1 MKYMNMDRKL
11 LRIGG
16 RKAPKIS
23 ENDLNK
29 LIDAWLPDY
38 QRRMNNLSCMTAG
51 WGDDAVVKDLDK
63 IHADLEEFK
72 FYGIRTGS
80 NGITYMWLSFHGD
93 EQLPVYAMLYWDGK
107 NIRAYIPGY
116 GNTVNIRD
124 RAAIDLYG
132 PDTPIDIVYEEG
144 GKQKIKH
151 ISAESC
157 EFYDWA
163 TDVEVNET
171 ACAEAFSLRVKCVG
185 SMSSAEV
192 DKMCDALREQAKK
205 NEEAEEA
212 WDEECKKASAAR
224 IADESSVS
232 SVTYQVDG
240 KDITT
245 NCSKRQKEFLAGAL
259 RIYNMAK
266 EQVKLGDFVS
276 CKDHIG
282 VARKYLESD
291 YKGYATIAS
300 GPTDEP
306 TELLEVIKELEET
319 IKKSPLSSWDIP
331 KFLDDDPAMERV
343 QVAEA
348 ILRDLQL
355 KSGALSFDEA
365 RQMAAVVRFKMDE
378 VLEFFVI
385 RSMLGSKPFKDG
397 TEPKIILEDYE
408 PDEMPD

>member
-1 MKYMNMDRKL
+1 
-11 LRIGG
+11 
-16 RKAPKIS
+16 
-23 ENDLNK
+23 
-29 LIDAWLPDY
+29 
-38 QRRMNNLSCMTAG
+38 MT
-51 WGDDAVVKDLDK
+51 
-63 IHADLEEFK
+63 
-72 FYGIRTGS
+72 
-80 NGITYMWLSFHGD
+80 
-93 EQLPVYAMLYWDGK
+93 
-107 NIRAYIPGY
+107 
-116 GNTVNIRD
+116 
-124 RAAIDLYG
+124 
-132 PDTPIDIVYEEG
+132 
-144 GKQKIKH
+144 
-151 ISAESC
+151 
-157 EFYDWA
+157 
-163 TDVEVNET
+163 
-171 ACAEAFSLRVKCVG
+171 
-185 SMSSAEV
+185 
-192 DKMCDALREQAKK
+192 
-205 NEEAEEA
+205 
-212 WDEECKKASAAR
+212 
-224 IADESSVS
+224 
-232 SVTYQVDG
+232 
-240 KDITT
+240 
-245 NCSKRQKEFLAGAL
+245 
-259 RIYNMAK
+259 K

-276 CKDHIG
+276 CKDHIS

-306 TELLEVIKELEET
+306 TELLEAIKELEET